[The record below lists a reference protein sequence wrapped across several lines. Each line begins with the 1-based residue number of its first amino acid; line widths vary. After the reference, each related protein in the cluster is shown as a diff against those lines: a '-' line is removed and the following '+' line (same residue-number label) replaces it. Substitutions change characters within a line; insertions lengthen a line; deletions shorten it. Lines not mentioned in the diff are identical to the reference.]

1 MSLLPLYMAQL
12 FLDCAIPLLNRNLHC
27 CHPKGS
33 FHKSVPWRAL
43 WARGFLVFWVGF
55 LSSPRIRNWCSNVLL
70 KSCKLKTQ
78 MLRPL
83 LRGRSATG
91 GEGVLLKR
99 KSARSSLIHKLTN
112 SLIHKLTNSQTHIF
126 THSKKLQ
133 PSAYSSRCGL

>member
-1 MSLLPLYMAQL
+1 MLLLPLYIELL
-12 FLDCAIPLLNRNLHC
+12 FLDGASLLLNRTQLC
-27 CHPKGS
+27 CRPKGS

-99 KSARSSLIHKLTN
+99 KSARLSLIHKLTN
-112 SLIHKLTNSQTHIF
+112 SQTHSFTNSQTHIF

-133 PSAYSSRCGL
+133 PSAYSSRR